1 MKLLTKN
8 TDYAVRAL
16 IYLARSDDEYVPS
29 REISREDKIP
39 LQYLRRI
46 LQELRK
52 EGLVETRE
60 GVNGGHRLKVEPE
73 IIKLTRLI
81 EIFQGEIELVECMF
95 RKQICHNR
103 KKCVLRKKM
112 KEIERMVVAE
122 LEDVT
127 IGSLVE
133 DMEKQIQKPNDPPAT
148 SRNSAGLAVRAGQCR
163 NPKGNR
169 TEFE

>member
-16 IYLARSDDEYVPS
+16 IYLARTKDEYVSS
-29 REISREDKIP
+29 REISEADEIP

-46 LQELRK
+46 LQKLRK
-52 EGLVETRE
+52 EDLVDTRE
-60 GVNGGHRLKVEPE
+60 GVSGGHKLMVPPEKV
-73 IIKLTRLI
+73 KLTRLI
-81 EIFQGEIELVECMF
+81 EIFQGEIALVECIF
-95 RKQICHNR
+95 RKQLCHNR

-112 KEIERMVVAE
+112 KEIEEMVVTK

-133 DMEKQIQKPNDPPAT
+133 DMEKQ
-148 SRNSAGLAVRAGQCR
+148 G
-163 NPKGNR
+163 
-169 TEFE
+169 

>member
-16 IYLARSDDEYVPS
+16 IYLARSEEEYVSS

-52 EGLVETRE
+52 ESIVDTRE
-60 GVNGGHRLKVEPE
+60 GARGGQRLKVQPE
-73 IIKLTRLI
+73 KIRLSRLI
-81 EIFQGEIELVECMF
+81 EIFQGHVELAQCMF

-103 KKCVLRKKM
+103 NNCVLRKKLL
-112 KEIERMVVAE
+112 EIEEKVVEE
-122 LEDVT
+122 LEGIT
-127 IGSLVE
+127 IGSLVKDIE
-133 DMEKQIQKPNDPPAT
+133 ETDSK
-148 SRNSAGLAVRAGQCR
+148 AG
-163 NPKGNR
+163 
-169 TEFE
+169 